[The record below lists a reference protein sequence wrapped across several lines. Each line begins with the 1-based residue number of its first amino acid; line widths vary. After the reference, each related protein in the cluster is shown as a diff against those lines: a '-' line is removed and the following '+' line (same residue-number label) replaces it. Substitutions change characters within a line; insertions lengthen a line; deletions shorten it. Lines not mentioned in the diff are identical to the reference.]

1 MIEPDLCIAF
11 ILFFL
16 GKTFLR
22 HWNKLRSKVAKAIQE
37 LKNMSEEQWWN
48 KLNLFYHIIVL
59 PL

>member
-22 HWNKLRSKVAKAIQE
+22 YWNKLRSKVAKAIQE

-48 KLNLFYHIIVL
+48 KLNLF
-59 PL
+59 